1 MRFLLVMMLL
11 VWSLPAQADVYLE
24 PQAFVKQQFVGN
36 PPQAKVIWL
45 NKTLK
50 SKLTEILQHEYAG
63 LRVRYW
69 QGGQDGQKTVWVLNE
84 IGKEKNITVG
94 ITIEQGKIRQLQV
107 LAFRESRGWEVKHD
121 FFTRQF
127 LSLFLKEDMSLS
139 GHIDSITG
147 ATLSV
152 RAVKKLAKV
161 ALYLHQ
167 TVQP

>member
-1 MRFLLVMMLL
+1 MRFLLLL
-11 VWSLPAQADVYLE
+11 VLSVWSLPAQADIYLE
-24 PQAFVKQQFVGN
+24 PQAFVKQQFAGN
-36 PPQAKVIWL
+36 APQAKVIWL

-50 SKLTEILQHEYAG
+50 AKLADILKHEYAG

-69 QGGQDGQKTVWVLNE
+69 QGGQRTVWVLNE

-127 LSLFLKEDMSLS
+127 LSLFL
-139 GHIDSITG
+139 
-147 ATLSV
+147 
-152 RAVKKLAKV
+152 
-161 ALYLHQ
+161 
-167 TVQP
+167 

>member
-1 MRFLLVMMLL
+1 MRFLWMTLL
-11 VWSLPAQADVYLE
+11 LLWSLPSQADVYLE
-24 PQAFVKQQFVGN
+24 PQAFVKQQFAGN

-45 NKTLK
+45 NNTLK
-50 SKLTEILQHEYAG
+50 SKLADILKHEYVG

-69 QGGQDGQKTVWVLNE
+69 QGGQGGQKTVWVLNE

-94 ITIEQGKIRQLQV
+94 ITVEQDKIRQLQV

-127 LSLFLKEDMSLS
+127 LSLFLKEDMQLS
-139 GHIDSITG
+139 GHVDSITG

-152 RAVKKLAKV
+152 RAVKKMAKV
-161 ALYLHQ
+161 ALVLHEV
-167 TVQP
+167 VQP